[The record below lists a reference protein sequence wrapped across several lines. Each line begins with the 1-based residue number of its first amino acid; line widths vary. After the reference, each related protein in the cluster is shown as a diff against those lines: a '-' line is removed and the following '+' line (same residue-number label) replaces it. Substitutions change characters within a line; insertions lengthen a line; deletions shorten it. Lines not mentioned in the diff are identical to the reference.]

1 MSVDSR
7 IGTELAGYRIESLI
21 GRGGM
26 SVVYLAEHLGL
37 GRKVALKIL
46 SVDLAGDP
54 KFRERF
60 VRESRIAAGME
71 HPNIIPVYE
80 AGEAQGVLYI
90 AMRLVRGTDLRAFLD
105 DEGTPSVQRTLDLL
119 GQVAGAL
126 DAAHAEGL
134 VHRDVKP
141 ANILIARGKAEHV
154 YLSDFGLTKRT
165 SSEPGITDTGQFVGT
180 LDYAA
185 PEQFE
190 GKPLDGRT
198 DQYSLGCVLYE
209 CLAGQ
214 APFQRD
220 QQAALMYAHLM
231 TPPPKVTEA
240 RPDLPSAAD
249 EVVGRAMAKK
259 PEDRYASCSDVIAE
273 AGAALGASSPTAA
286 TAGGT
291 PPGPGQE
298 PEGMEGW
305 PQWVRRNRVGV
316 AIAATLAVLL
326 VVGLVLVGT
335 EGGGSPGVPAASG
348 GTRSVPVN
356 SLAILDARSGR
367 VIHVTPVGTRPSA
380 VAVGEGGI
388 WVLNHSDATVTQIDP
403 RTYARV
409 RTIVVGG
416 SPESIAA
423 GIGAVW
429 VLDGSDGTLRA
440 INPSSGSVGSPVT
453 TLDLGTTVA
462 AGEGAVWLAGRS
474 VFPTTIASLVRF
486 DPATGKSTV
495 RKFNNAASRPGIAI
509 GEGSVWVSNY
519 FELFRFD
526 PATGK
531 ETGRLAYDTTLNR
544 LDVPPALVAVGD
556 GAVWIPEQV
565 TRTLFRMDPVRVAI
579 VATVRVGVDPSGVA
593 VGGNT
598 VWVAN
603 AGDGTV
609 TEVDPRTNSVAR
621 TIRVGN
627 SPSAVAT
634 SGGVVLVAVQAI

>member
-80 AGEAQGVLYI
+80 ADDAAGVLYI
-90 AMRLVRGTDLRAFLD
+90 AMRYVKGTDLKGLI
-105 DEGTPSVQRTLDLL
+105 GTDGALPAPRTVALL
-119 GQVAGAL
+119 SQVASAL

-165 SSEPGITDTGQFVGT
+165 SSESGITDTGQFVGT

-209 CLAGQ
+209 CLAGR

-273 AGAALGASSPTAA
+273 AGVALGASSPAAA

-305 PQWVRRNRVGV
+305 HQWFRRNRVGV

-335 EGGGSPGVPAASG
+335 EGGGSPGVASG
-348 GTRSVPVN
+348 GTPSVPVN

-486 DPATGKSTV
+486 DPATGKSILLNF
-495 RKFNNAASRPGIAI
+495 RASGSRPGIAI
-509 GEGSVWVSNY
+509 GEGSVWGSNY
-519 FELFRFD
+519 YELFRFD

-579 VATVRVGVDPSGVA
+579 LATVRVGVDPSGVA
-593 VGGNT
+593 VGGNA